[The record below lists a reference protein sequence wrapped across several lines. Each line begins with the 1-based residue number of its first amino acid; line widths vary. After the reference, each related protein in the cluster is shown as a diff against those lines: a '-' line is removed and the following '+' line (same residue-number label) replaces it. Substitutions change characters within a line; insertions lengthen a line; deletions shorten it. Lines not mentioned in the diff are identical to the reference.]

1 MINLNLGSLF
11 VSIII
16 NLILILL
23 LHPVL
28 YERLFGMSTAPFFT
42 TGIMPFIL
50 CFVDLVVYPLAGLIY
65 GYRERRSGVQQRSI
79 AAGGGIASAV
89 LFLLFVGISLA
100 ISPGGLAGA
109 FSGAYQ
115 GLEDFYGE
123 QAVLGAIGA
132 VAGLGF
138 GTVFI
143 FAIGAA
149 MAVFAY
155 ALSTRKKG

>member
-1 MINLNLGSLF
+1 MNLNLRSLF

-23 LHPVL
+23 LHPLL

-42 TGIMPFIL
+42 TGAMPFIL
-50 CFVDLVVYPLAGLIY
+50 CFVDLMVYPLAGLIY
-65 GYRERRSGVQQRSI
+65 GYRERRSGVQQWSI
-79 AAGGGIASAV
+79 AAGGGIASAA

-100 ISPGGLAGA
+100 ITPGGLATV
-109 FSGAYQ
+109 FHEAYR
-115 GLEDFYGE
+115 GLVEFYGD

-138 GTVFI
+138 ATVFI

-155 ALSTRKKG
+155 ALSTRKNG